1 MNASVNVERNS
12 WRLPPDETIQVGDV
26 RSKNEPQDVS
36 DLTYPGDGHNWRS
49 IIFSLLVISTVIA
62 GICTA
67 IYLLGYVDEL
77 LYWSGRRLTLEECL
91 HGDLT
96 PQRLAP
102 TWVAHDKFIFQADDG
117 SLALLDASNNTVS
130 LLVSNHTLRQ
140 LNVQDYQCSTD
151 LRYVLFKHNVKLVFR
166 HTFTAHYTV
175 YDVTNDHH
183 MPLHLQTA
191 SRIQQT
197 RLQHAAWLGNSS
209 ALLMVSNNDIYVRQS
224 PGLAEDIRLTDT
236 GQPGVIYNGVPDWLY
251 QEEIMPR
258 PDCTW
263 PSSDGSRLLFATFN
277 DTTVRALEFPWF
289 GQTNN
294 AEVVRKGAFPPSRS
308 VRYPTPGS
316 PNPEVDLWLVDFTNV
331 TNVYNNITNV
341 TSAMPAK
348 LKLKPPPV
356 FDGQDYYLISAGW
369 VGDDSSQV
377 AVVWMTRSQNLSVVS
392 ACRAPNWECEE
403 KHSERAP
410 EGQWL
415 DVQPHPVFAPDGDSF
430 LLLAAVQEGAQE
442 HFTHIKH
449 VTLTQQR
456 IAVLS
461 HGQYEVGEILAWDTK
476 SHLVYY
482 SATRERSP
490 GQRHL
495 YVVKDP
501 IADDPRR
508 VEPLCVTCDIADLQ
522 WNGRHYYTNCSH
534 FGASANPAPVPG
546 SPEASEDDMGYYVL
560 YCEGPG
566 LPLAA
571 IHSMKTQQIIR
582 VLYDTRIQR
591 ADLLSQLAL
600 PKRHSF
606 EVPLPQGWRA
616 QVQLMLPPSWREE
629 LRDAAFPVLVEVNG
643 RPGSAAVTDK
653 FRMDWGTYMSS
664 HNDVVYVRLD
674 VRGSRGQGKRALY
687 RRIGGVEVQDQ
698 VTVLKHLLESYKF
711 LDESRVGIWGWGYG
725 GYVTSMVLGSQ
736 QDVFKCGVAVNPIS
750 DWLFYNSAF
759 TERVLGPPSENFKGY
774 VEADLSQRARLVPSH
789 SLYLLH
795 GMADHTAPYAHGMAF
810 AKALTESGVIFRYQ
824 SYADEDH
831 ALSGVQEHAYRSM
844 EDFLAECLALDAS

>member
-1 MNASVNVERNS
+1 MNASVNIERNS
-12 WRLPPDETIQVGDV
+12 WRLPPDETVQVADP
-26 RSKNEPQDVS
+26 RSKSAQ
-36 DLTYPGDGHNWRS
+36 DLTYSDGGHNWRS
-49 IIFSLLVISTVIA
+49 IIFSLLVIGGVIA
-62 GICTA
+62 GIVTA

-96 PQRLAP
+96 PHRLPP
-102 TWVAHDKFIFQADDG
+102 TWISHDKFVYQADDG
-117 SLALLDASNNTVS
+117 SLALLDTSNNSIS

-140 LNVQDYQCSTD
+140 LNVQGYQCSTD
-151 LRYVLFKHNVKLVFR
+151 LRYVLFKHNVKPVFR

-183 MPLHLQTA
+183 TPLRLQA
-191 SRIQQT
+191 SPRIQQT
-197 RLQHAAWLGNSS
+197 RLQHAAWLGNTT
-209 ALLMVSNNDIYVRQS
+209 ALLMVSDNDIYVRGS
-224 PGLAEDIRLTDT
+224 PNSAEDTRLTDT
-236 GQPGVIYNGVPDWLY
+236 GLPGIVYNGVPDWLY
-251 QEEIMPR
+251 QEEVMPR

-263 PSSDGSRLLFATFN
+263 PSPDGSHLLYASFN
-277 DTTVRALEFPWF
+277 DSKVNALEFPWF
-289 GQTNN
+289 GASVNSET
-294 AEVVRKGAFPPSRS
+294 VRKGVFPPSRT

-316 PNPEVDLWLVDFTNV
+316 PNPEVDVWIVDFTNV
-331 TNVYNNITNV
+331 TTGYNNATNL
-341 TSAMPAK
+341 TSSTPTK
-348 LKLKPPPV
+348 VKLKPPPV
-356 FDGQDYYLISAGW
+356 FDGQEYYLISAGW
-369 VGDDSSQV
+369 IGEDSAQV

-392 ACRAPNWECEE
+392 ACRAPSWECEE
-403 KHSERAP
+403 THSERAP

-415 DVQPHPVFAPDGDSF
+415 DAQPHPVFAPDGDSF
-430 LLLAAVQEGAQE
+430 LLLGAVQEGAQE

-449 VTLTQQR
+449 ITLTQQR

-461 HGQYEVGEILAWDTK
+461 HGRYEVSEILAWDTR

-482 SATRERSP
+482 LATRERSP
-490 GQRHL
+490 GQKHL

-508 VEPLCVTCDIADLQ
+508 LEPLCVTCDIADTQL
-522 WNGRHYYTNCSH
+522 NNRLYYTNCTH
-534 FGASANPAPVPG
+534 FGASVNPPLLDEQAQEPK
-546 SPEASEDDMGYYVL
+546 DDEELGYYVL

-571 IHSMKTQQIIR
+571 IHSMRTHKIVRI
-582 VLYDTRIQR
+582 LYDTRIQR
-591 ADLLSQLAL
+591 AELLSQLAL
-600 PKRHSF
+600 PKRQSF

-616 QVQLMLPPSWREE
+616 QVQLLLPPSWREE

-643 RPGSAAVTDK
+643 RPGSAAVTDQ
-653 FRMDWGTYMSS
+653 FRVDWGTYMSS

-674 VRGSRGQGKRALY
+674 VRGARGQGKRALY

-698 VTVLKHLLESYKF
+698 VTVLRHLLDTLKY
-711 LDESRVGIWGWGYG
+711 LDESRVGVWGWGYG

-736 QDVFKCGVAVNPIS
+736 QNVFKCGVAVNPIA
-750 DWLFYNSAF
+750 DWLYYNSAF
-759 TERVLGPPSENFKGY
+759 TERVLGPPAENYKGY
-774 VEADLSQRARLVPSH
+774 VEADLTQRARLVPSH

-795 GMADHTAPYAHGMAF
+795 GMADLSSPYTHGMAF
-810 AKALTESGVIFRYQ
+810 AKSLTESGVIFRYQ

-831 ALSGVQEHAYRSM
+831 ALSGVLEHAYHSM